1 MYCKQLLK
9 LIVLGSGLA
18 LSSAVLAGP
27 LNILWYTG
35 GIVSGGSSISD
46 YNTAVSNLAALAPT
60 SPGGNT
66 WNITYWN
73 TGAMPTGTFNALVIA
88 SPEGGW
94 TTNPDYSALQSA
106 IGGGSVAFGNRLLL
120 TGQDADWHYQNVPG
134 PSAFDGPQGFLL
146 DSINWAGSGTGM
158 GLVALGM
165 DGVSGC
171 SGGPALGL
179 TGYTGQ
185 CNSSDSVQIPAAYA
199 SFPINTGLSS
209 AGLSNWG
216 TSAHAE
222 FSALDPAMWIGIN
235 VDGNVPCSAGSLDC
249 RYVTIV
255 SAATGGGG
263 IGTSVPEPADLGM
276 FGLGLL
282 LMGGLLGARR
292 RHGEV

>member
-1 MYCKQLLK
+1 MSYKHLLK
-9 LIVLGSGLA
+9 MIALVSGVT
-18 LSSAVLAGP
+18 LSGAVLASP

-46 YNTAVSNLAALAPT
+46 YDTAVNDLAALAPS

-66 WNITYWN
+66 WSVTFWN
-73 TGAMPTGTFNALVIA
+73 SGAMPTGSYNALVVA

-94 TTNPDYSALQSA
+94 STYPDYSALQTA
-106 IGGGSVAFGNRLLL
+106 ITGGSVIYGNRLML
-120 TGQDADWHYQNVPG
+120 TGQDADWHYQNSPG

-158 GLVALGM
+158 GLVALGTTGLGC
-165 DGVSGC
+165 DGA
-171 SGGPALGL
+171 PALGL
-179 TGYTGQ
+179 SGYSGECIGTD
-185 CNSSDSVQIPAAYA
+185 NVQIPGVYA
-199 SFPINTGLSS
+199 GFPINTGLSS

-216 TSAHAE
+216 TSAHTE
-222 FSALDPAMWIGIN
+222 FFGLDSTKWTGIN
-235 VDGNVPCSAGSLDC
+235 VDGSDGCSAAPATC
-249 RYVTIV
+249 YVTIV

-282 LMGGLLGARR
+282 LIGMLWGARR
-292 RHGEV
+292 RRGEI